1 MGDIRQ
7 VVQGLKPALLMLMV
21 QISYASLNVFY
32 KLATNNGM
40 SVKVLTAYRLIF
52 ATATTIPIAII
63 FERSLITSCIHIKLV
78 TN

>member
-1 MGDIRQ
+1 M
-7 VVQGLKPALLMLMV
+7 QGLKPALLMLMV

-32 KLATNNGM
+32 KLVTNNGM